1 MSDVGTARPA
11 WIPSVRRINFGAVLD
26 LPVRR
31 PVAVS
36 MVYLGIVLLGVV
48 GWQRMPVELFPNLSG
63 DALTVSFNRPGS
75 EPHVVEREIL
85 LPLHARV
92 SGLPLVAESWGQ
104 VRGAGG
110 SYRVRFEPSADIKV
124 RQLELGRIA
133 AAIQREQ
140 PRNTSINVSA
150 NDASAF
156 GTFVMTIHI
165 IGGDGDRNA
174 LHDLVEELIA
184 PRFAAVPGVSEAL
197 VSGGAE
203 RQVLVRVNP
212 ARTAA
217 FGVTT
222 DEVIAA
228 VQRNV
233 GRLAYLGNLE
243 DENGRTDVVLDGR
256 PASLAALAE
265 VRIAAGKEV
274 KLRHVAELEHGTAR
288 ASSLFRVNAAPA
300 VGVYIFQED
309 TANLVRLGEELRDR
323 VALLREELRPL
334 GLDLVIGS
342 DAAEEVEEQ
351 LGRLVRLGATGYL
364 IALGVLFLFLRQ
376 WRAVAVVGVAVPIS
390 LLGALALLFLL
401 GQTLNLISLL
411 GLTLAVG
418 LLVDNSVVVYEAT
431 QRGLERGAAP
441 ADAVRRGLGRTA
453 RAIVAAS
460 LTTAVVFL
468 VLVLV
473 PVSSP
478 QFRTLF
484 EIVAIAFLLPLGSSL
499 FVALGLVPLLAH
511 RLASSAAVREV
522 QAGRARR
529 EAQGG
534 LRRPNPAR
542 LYFTG
547 VVAGALRRPAG
558 WVAGVVLAFLV
569 TLLIAVPWVLV
580 RTGASPAAETDS
592 VELVA
597 RFRAGA
603 SSVQAM
609 SGAVE
614 RIERAVLAIEG
625 VETVEARIEED
636 GASITVHL
644 LDEGERPPTAN
655 AARVRDVA
663 ESASRDGLYLLRPG
677 EGEFERDGGGGDGQG
692 IEGGPARIVLSGPDS
707 RTLERLA
714 RDVRLR
720 LESVPWVDEAWPGV
734 SSGMEEIWV
743 QPNRRAFEALG
754 LTLDDVLPV
763 LQLAGREG
771 QRNRNGYVLPS
782 GREVPVVVER
792 AGARDSALGL
802 GDVASM
808 RVTTES
814 GVFPVVALAE
824 VQRMPPQPTIAH
836 YNGRR
841 ERSVFYTLD
850 REAPETGPAR
860 VAIEADIA
868 DAVRAVSRPDGYTV
882 EVGDAEEESTSDW
895 LRSIL
900 VPTVLLLFLLLAMT
914 FESLTMPVLVLLALP
929 LTLLGAAWILVISD
943 TPLGFTSVLGAL
955 VLFGLTVNPAILLVD
970 RMQRKALDAGWSAGA
985 AAFSAVCERTRP
997 VLMTSATT
1005 IASLWPLALVTG
1017 RENEMWPPFATIVIG
1032 GLVTSTLLTLLVIP
1046 VGYILLRRLD
1056 VLFGRV
1062 GPWLMVGWLGATAA
1076 VIAPLILAEVLVSV
1090 LWQVVVTLLAGG
1102 ALLAVAVLLFRRPDR
1117 IEPDCS
1123 AGPPPLEV
1131 RYLHKVYGLPGPLR
1145 RAVRA
1150 PRDFVNAVRARGG
1163 EPVAGAEAAARL
1175 LPLALLAAGSL
1186 ALAVNVQGGAWK
1198 LVFVLLGSSF
1208 LAQGFRS
1215 VRVWRIGHA
1224 AAAAASGVEG
1234 LLAALTP
1241 WLALVGY
1248 VLALVAMPLLAGE
1261 AARASLIWPAF
1272 GAVALA
1278 VVQLARRSAVRQQ
1291 RGLLPPRVQDGAL
1304 RHPRTLLRGWA
1315 RRLAG
1320 LDLPLEQVTALASVA
1335 FRIERGMVGILG
1347 PNGAG
1352 KTTLLRQLAGI
1363 LDPTRGAIR
1372 LGGAPLPRIQRHLAR
1387 WVGYLPQ
1394 DSGLPAGMSPR
1405 EYLLY
1410 FAALYDIQ
1418 PRERTGRVEYLLR
1431 EVGLADKVD
1440 DRIGSLSGGMRQRVA
1455 VARTLLRLPPV
1466 IMVDEPTAGLD
1477 PRERIRFRN
1486 LLASLARE
1494 RIVLFS
1500 THVVEDVAVACERV
1514 LVLARGRL
1522 VFDGVPAELAEV
1534 ADGRAWEVA
1543 APADADFALPAGAV
1557 LAEEAPGEPGMVKRR
1572 ILADAPPSA
1581 DARAIEAGLEDG
1593 YLWLIGNTRGSK
1605 PEAEV
1610 HDVPAMA
1617 DDDATPLPRGA
1628 PA

>member
-1 MSDVGTARPA
+1 MSDIEEAGSA

-36 MVYLGIVLLGVV
+36 MVYLAIVLLGVV

-104 VRGAGG
+104 VRGSGG
-110 SYRVRFEPSADIKV
+110 NYRVRFEPSADIKV

-165 IGGDGDRNA
+165 AGGDGDRNA

-197 VSGGAE
+197 VSGGAG

-243 DENGRTDVVLDGR
+243 DENGRTDIVLDGR
-256 PASLAALAE
+256 PASLDALAE
-265 VRIAAGKEV
+265 VRIAEGKAV
-274 KLRHVAELEHGTAR
+274 KLRHVAELEHGTAQAR
-288 ASSLFRVNAAPA
+288 SLFRVNAEPA
-300 VGVYIFQED
+300 VGIYIFQED
-309 TANLVRLGEELRDR
+309 TANLVRLGEELRER

-342 DAAEEVEEQ
+342 DAAQEVEDQ

-441 ADAVRRGLGRTA
+441 AEAVRRGLGRTA

-484 EIVAIAFLLPLGSSL
+484 EIVAISFLLPLGSSL
-499 FVALGLVPLLAH
+499 LVALGLVPLLAH

-522 QAGRARR
+522 RAARSRR
-529 EAQGG
+529 DTQGG

-547 VVAGALRRPAG
+547 VVGDALRRPAG
-558 WVAGVVLAFLV
+558 WVAGVILAFLV

-580 RTGASPAAETDS
+580 RTGSTPAAETDS

-603 SSVQAM
+603 SSVEAM

-644 LDEGERPPTAN
+644 LDEEERPAATN

-663 ESASRDGLYLLRPG
+663 ESATRDGLYLLRPG
-677 EGEFERDGGGGDGQG
+677 EGEFEQDGGGGGGEG
-692 IEGGPARIVLSGPDS
+692 IEGGPAGIVLSGPDS
-707 RTLERLA
+707 RILERLA

-720 LESVPWVDEAWPGV
+720 LEGVPWVEKAWPGV
-734 SSGMEEIWV
+734 SPGMEEIWV
-743 QPNRRAFEALG
+743 QPNRRAFEAFG

-771 QRNRNGYVLPS
+771 QRNRTGYVLPS
-782 GREVPVVVER
+782 GREIPVVVER
-792 AGARDSALGL
+792 ASARDSDLGL

-814 GVFPVVALAE
+814 GVFPVMALAE

-836 YNGRR
+836 HNGRR
-841 ERSVFYTLD
+841 ELSVFYTLD

-860 VAIEADIA
+860 VAIEDDIA

-882 EVGDAEEESTSDW
+882 EVGEADEDSLGAW
-895 LRSIL
+895 LRSVL
-900 VPTVLLLFLLLAMT
+900 VPTVLLLFLVLAMT

-1076 VIAPLILAEVLVSV
+1076 VVAPLILTEVLVSI
-1090 LWQVVVTLLAGG
+1090 LWQVVISLLVGG
-1102 ALLAVAVLLFRRPDR
+1102 ALLAVAVMLFRRPDR

-1123 AGPPPLEV
+1123 AGPPALEV

-1163 EPVAGAEAAARL
+1163 EPVARVEAAGRL
-1175 LPLALLAAGSL
+1175 LPLVLLAAGSF
-1186 ALAVNVQGGAWK
+1186 ALAYNVQGGAWK
-1198 LVFVLLGSSF
+1198 LVFVLMAAGFVALV
-1208 LAQGFRS
+1208 FRS
-1215 VRVWRIGHA
+1215 VRVWRVGHA
-1224 AAAAASGVEG
+1224 AAAETSGVEG

-1241 WLALVGY
+1241 WLALAGY
-1248 VLALVAMPLLAGE
+1248 VLALVAVPLGFGE
-1261 AARASLIWPAF
+1261 EARASLVWPAF
-1272 GAVALA
+1272 GGIGLAL
-1278 VVQLARRSAVRQQ
+1278 VQLARRSAVRQQ

-1304 RHPRTLLRGWA
+1304 RYPRTLLRGWA
-1315 RRLAG
+1315 LRLAG
-1320 LDLPLEQVTALASVA
+1320 LDLPVERVTALSSVE
-1335 FRIERGMVGILG
+1335 FRIERGMVGVLG

-1363 LDPTRGAIR
+1363 LDPTRGTIR
-1372 LGGAPLPRIQRHLAR
+1372 LGDVPLPRIQRHLAR

-1410 FAALYDIQ
+1410 FAALYNI
-1418 PRERTGRVEYLLR
+1418 PAGERAGRVEYLLR

-1514 LVLARGRL
+1514 LVLAGGQL

-1534 ADGRAWEVA
+1534 AHGRAWEVTM
-1543 APADADFALPAGAV
+1543 PADEDYMLAPGAV
-1557 LAEEAPGEPGMVKRR
+1557 LAEEAPGDLGMVKRR
-1572 ILADAPPSA
+1572 ILADAPPSV
-1581 DARAIEAGLEDG
+1581 DAIPLESGLEDG
-1593 YLWLIGNTRGSK
+1593 YLWLIGNTRESEPTAKTGGTGIE
-1605 PEAEV
+1605 PE
-1610 HDVPAMA
+1610 
-1617 DDDATPLPRGA
+1617 DDATALPRGA

>member
-1 MSDVGTARPA
+1 MSDVGAPRSG
-11 WIPSVRRINFGAVLD
+11 WIPAVRRINFGAVLD

-36 MVYLGIVLLGVV
+36 MLYLGIVLLGIV

-63 DALTVSFNRPGS
+63 DALTVTFSRPGS

-104 VRGAGG
+104 VRGSGG

-140 PRNTSINVSA
+140 PRNTRIDVSA

-165 IGGDGDRNA
+165 TGGDGDRNA

-197 VSGGAE
+197 VSGGAG
-203 RQVLVRVNP
+203 RQVLVRVDPN
-212 ARTAA
+212 RTAA

-222 DEVIAA
+222 DDVIAA

-243 DENGRTDVVLDGR
+243 DENGRTDIVLDGR
-256 PASLAALAE
+256 PASLDALAE
-265 VRIAAGKEV
+265 VRVAEGKEV
-274 KLRHVAELEHGTAR
+274 KLRHVAQLEHGTAQAR
-288 ASSLFRVNAAPA
+288 SLFRVNAEPA
-300 VGVYIFQED
+300 VGVFIFQED
-309 TANLVRLGEELRDR
+309 TANLVRLGEELRGR
-323 VALLREELRPL
+323 VALLREEVRPL

-342 DAAEEVEEQ
+342 DAAQEVEDQ
-351 LGRLVRLGATGYL
+351 LGRLVQLGATGYL

-441 ADAVRRGLGRTA
+441 AEAVRRGLGRTA

-499 FVALGLVPLLAH
+499 LVALGLVPLLAH
-511 RLASSAAVREV
+511 RLASSAAMREV
-522 QAGRARR
+522 QAARSRR

-534 LRRPNPAR
+534 LARPNPAR

-580 RTGASPAAETDS
+580 RTGSTPAAETDS

-597 RFRAGA
+597 RFRSGA
-603 SSVQAM
+603 SSVEAM

-636 GASITVHL
+636 GASITAHL
-644 LDEGERPPTAN
+644 LDAEERPATTN

-663 ESASRDGLYLLRPG
+663 ESATREGLYLLRPG
-677 EGEFERDGGGGDGQG
+677 EGEFERDGGGGGEG
-692 IEGGPARIVLSGPDS
+692 LEGGPARIVLSGPDS

-720 LESVPWVDEAWPGV
+720 LESVPWVEKAWPGV
-734 SSGMEEIWV
+734 SPGMDEIWV
-743 QPNRRAFEALG
+743 QPNRRAFEAFG

-792 AGARDSALGL
+792 ASARDSDLGL
-802 GDVASM
+802 SDVASM

-814 GVFPVVALAE
+814 GVFPVMALAE

-836 YNGRR
+836 HNGRR
-841 ERSVFYTLD
+841 ELSVFYTLD
-850 REAPETGPAR
+850 RQAPETGPAR
-860 VAIEADIA
+860 IAIEDDIA
-868 DAVRAVSRPDGYTV
+868 ESVRSVSRPDGYTV
-882 EVGDAEEESTSDW
+882 EVGAADEDSVTDW
-895 LRSIL
+895 LKSVL
-900 VPTVLLLFLLLAMT
+900 VPAVLLLFLVLAMT

-985 AAFSAVCERTRP
+985 AAFSAVRERTRP

-1062 GPWLMVGWLGATAA
+1062 GPWLMIGWLGATAA
-1076 VIAPLILAEVLVSV
+1076 VMAPLILTEVLASV
-1090 LWQVVVTLLAGG
+1090 LWQVVTTLLVGG
-1102 ALLAVAVLLFRRPDR
+1102 ALLAVAVMLFRRPDR
-1117 IEPDCS
+1117 IEPDRS
-1123 AGPPPLEV
+1123 AGPPALEV

-1145 RAVRA
+1145 HAVRA
-1150 PRDFVNAVRARGG
+1150 PRDFINAVRARGG
-1163 EPVAGAEAAARL
+1163 EPLARAEAAARL

-1186 ALAVNVQGGAWK
+1186 ALAILVGGGAWK
-1198 LVFVLLGSSF
+1198 LVFALMAAGFV
-1208 LAQGFRS
+1208 AQGLRS
-1215 VRVWRIGHA
+1215 VRVWRVGHA
-1224 AAAAASGVEG
+1224 KAAETRGTEG

-1241 WLALVGY
+1241 WLALVAY
-1248 VLALVAMPLLAGE
+1248 VLTLVVVPLLAGE
-1261 AARASLIWPAF
+1261 AARASLVWPAF
-1272 GAVALA
+1272 GGLAVAL
-1278 VVQLARRSAVRQQ
+1278 VQFARRSAVRQQ
-1291 RGLLPPRVQDGAL
+1291 QGLLAPRAQDGPL
-1304 RHPRTLLRGWA
+1304 RYPRTLLRGWA

-1320 LDLPLEQVTALASVA
+1320 LDLPLEQVTALSSVA
-1335 FRIERGMVGILG
+1335 FRVERGMVGVLG

-1363 LDPTRGAIR
+1363 LDPTRGTIR
-1372 LGGAPLPRIQRHLAR
+1372 LGGVPLPRIQRHLAR

-1410 FAALYDIQ
+1410 FAALYDI
-1418 PRERTGRVEYLLR
+1418 PATERAPRVEYLLR

-1522 VFDGVPAELAEV
+1522 VFDGVPAQLAEV
-1534 ADGRAWEVA
+1534 ARGRAWELE
-1543 APADADFALPAGAV
+1543 APADEDFVVPPGAV

-1572 ILADAPPSA
+1572 LLADSPPGA
-1581 DARAIEAGLEDG
+1581 DARALEAGLEDG
-1593 YLWLIGNTRGSK
+1593 YLWLIGNARETEVR
-1605 PEAEV
+1605 AE
-1610 HDVPAMA
+1610 A
-1617 DDDATPLPRGA
+1617 DDAPDMPEGDASPSPRGA